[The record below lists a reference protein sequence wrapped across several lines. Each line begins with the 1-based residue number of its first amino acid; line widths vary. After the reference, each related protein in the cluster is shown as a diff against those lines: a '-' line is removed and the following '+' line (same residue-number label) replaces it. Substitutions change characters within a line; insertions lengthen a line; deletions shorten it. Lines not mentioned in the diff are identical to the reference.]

1 MRLIMHGVKGESELN
16 WRARLTA
23 LLEHDRFQQFII
35 TVIVANAI
43 TLAMETSK
51 SIMASHGSLLHV
63 LDLIALTIFVIEL
76 VAKMIAYGPRFLRDP
91 WNVFDLLVVGIAL
104 VPATGPF
111 SVLRSLRVLR
121 VLRLISIVPSMR
133 RVVAALLKAVPGMAS
148 IGALLALVIF
158 VAGVMATKLF
168 GTIAPKYFDD
178 LGTSLFSLFQVMT
191 GEGWPD
197 MAEVVMAQAPAA
209 WIFFVIY
216 ILISSFAVLNLFI
229 AVVVSAMEEQ
239 LREDMREEESVHAA
253 AQARANAEILT
264 ELRALR
270 AEVASLR
277 ESDRV

>member
-76 VAKMIAYGPRFLRDP
+76 VAKMVAYGPRFLRDP

>member
-111 SVLRSLRVLR
+111 SVLRALRVLR